1 MLKRLPSGWSDGG
14 WRGLRDKIARLR
26 KLPCPGDAAEG
37 QGRAGNLLFQAAV
50 RLPGAL
56 LLWLKTTLQ
65 GNGGTLP
72 GGMAAPG
79 PEAVRHPAGIPAEE
93 SRRETGAKT
102 EIAFLAKPG
111 SYTIRSSG
119 QENISVLFRAIQE
132 QLIRGRRGDAEIFD
146 EISEIYKGV
155 KKGRI
160 LLQTQLPAA
169 DGLDRDVIRPAAAAG
184 RQEAAGHGETVRAGS
199 WLAAAGRRLIAPAD
213 GRSALESASGFG
225 SGAADAPPD
234 TGPEAAAFRVAFCG
248 SPAGA
253 RQFALPE
260 AGGLR
265 ALHEA
270 LSAGAPG
277 AELAQDCI
285 AKAARTGAS
294 LAQAALRRSGRTG
307 APATAA
313 RLDAMPGGSPSLVS
327 AGVNR
332 AINLPPRSGRM
343 HRNVLADRKE
353 AYRLRQAA
361 VPPERLAKAISP
373 EALEH
378 ARAVAARHGVILDL
392 LPPARSA
399 RELIE
404 SGAAVPVPPF
414 IHNRALAEPEYLLGA
429 RGKPGSI
436 GHYLPVLPA
445 KNAMPEEEYA
455 GLVRI
460 AGLRLQEYF
469 EEFVHI
475 RRLESSQCIFVR
487 NGVIHDVK
495 TGKVFAGGAEL
506 FEIRDGST
514 GDPLP
519 LCQENPD
526 GSPAYDMKTGLPV
539 CHPLREEVIRE
550 LRAGPFRAR
559 RGVVRDGMR
568 PLAEPASDGPAADA
582 DLDAPRVPE
591 DGLLLAVWPDGRLE
605 AVSLVQTGGSDR

>member
-1 MLKRLPSGWSDGG
+1 
-14 WRGLRDKIARLR
+14 
-26 KLPCPGDAAEG
+26 
-37 QGRAGNLLFQAAV
+37 
-50 RLPGAL
+50 
-56 LLWLKTTLQ
+56 
-65 GNGGTLP
+65 
-72 GGMAAPG
+72 
-79 PEAVRHPAGIPAEE
+79 
-93 SRRETGAKT
+93 
-102 EIAFLAKPG
+102 
-111 SYTIRSSG
+111 
-119 QENISVLFRAIQE
+119 
-132 QLIRGRRGDAEIFD
+132 
-146 EISEIYKGV
+146 
-155 KKGRI
+155 
-160 LLQTQLPAA
+160 
-169 DGLDRDVIRPAAAAG
+169 
-184 RQEAAGHGETVRAGS
+184 
-199 WLAAAGRRLIAPAD
+199 
-213 GRSALESASGFG
+213 
-225 SGAADAPPD
+225 
-234 TGPEAAAFRVAFCG
+234 
-248 SPAGA
+248 
-253 RQFALPE
+253 
-260 AGGLR
+260 LR

-285 AKAARTGAS
+285 ANAARTGAS
-294 LAQAALRRSGRTG
+294 LAQAAVRRSGRTG

-361 VPPERLAKAISP
+361 VPPERLAEAISP

-414 IHNRALAEPEYLLGA
+414 IHNKALAEPEYLLGA